1 MAQSTGS
8 FRCANC
14 KQAVA
19 ASAYGTQH
27 RNHCPLCLWSL
38 HVDNRPGDRMSD
50 CGGKMEPL
58 AIAVRDDEWMLIH
71 RCVACDVLKAN
82 RIAGDDSVPRL
93 LALAARPLA
102 HPPFPLD
109 RFE

>member
-1 MAQSTGS
+1 VKTVESA

-14 KQAVA
+14 KQEVS
-19 ASAYGTQH
+19 ASPYGTQH
-27 RNHCPLCLWSL
+27 RNHCPFCLWSL
-38 HVDNRPGDRMSD
+38 HVDVHPGDRASD

-58 AIAVRDDEWMLIH
+58 AIAVRDEEWMLVH
-71 RCVACDVLKAN
+71 RCVSCDVLKAN
-82 RIAGDDSVPRL
+82 RIAGDDSIPRL